1 MANFTAADVKRLRE
15 QTGAGMMDCKNA
27 LQEASGDLEAA
38 VELLRLKG
46 AKDVNKRATRTAANG
61 LVTAELDGTR
71 AGVLVELNC
80 ETDFVA
86 KTDLFQQVAAE
97 IAAAALRAEVT
108 DRPSLLTAEAR
119 PGTTVQQLIEEAG
132 ASLKEKLE
140 LGRFARF
147 EGGYVA
153 SYLHRS
159 DAALPPTLG
168 VLVQLDQDNA
178 EVAKDLAQQVAAMRP
193 LYTVREDV
201 PADVVE
207 KERRIAEQI
216 TRDEG
221 KPEQA
226 IGKIVEGRLN
236 AYFKD
241 VVLTEQAFVK
251 DPKTTIKQVLAGSW
265 CQRDRLRQV
274 PGRPGLRPHLMP
286 DSGLAGVLHPSWRR
300 VVLKLSGGLFAGNE
314 PLGISPDVV
323 AHLAAEIIA
332 AVKDGVQVAAVV
344 GGGNMFRGAALAER
358 GIDRARADYMGM
370 LSTVI
375 NCLALQDVLEK
386 MGVETRVQTAITMG
400 QVAEPYIPRR
410 AIRHLEKGRVV
421 IFGAGLGAPY
431 FSTDTAAAQR
441 ALEIGADAVLK
452 GTKVNGVYDADP
464 HTTPDAARFN
474 RLDYSE
480 YLSRGLKVMD
490 TTAVS
495 LCMDNGLPIVVF
507 ALMGEGNVVRAI
519 RGEEV
524 GTLICHKDGQDA
536 DSEGEDREY
545 REDHAD

>member
-27 LQEASGDLEAA
+27 LAEADGDLEAA

-61 LVTAELDGTR
+61 LVTAELDGTQ

-97 IAAAALRAEVT
+97 IAAAALKARVA
-108 DRPSLLTAEAR
+108 DRPSLLTTQAR

-168 VLVQLDQDNA
+168 VLVQLDKDNA
-178 EVAKDLAQQVAAMRP
+178 DVAKDLAQQVAAMRP
-193 LYTVREDV
+193 LYVIRDDV

-251 DPKTTIKQVLAGSW
+251 DPKTTIKQVLAGS
-265 CQRDRLRQV
+265 
-274 PGRPGLRPHLMP
+274 
-286 DSGLAGVLHPSWRR
+286 GV
-300 VVLKLSGGLFAGNE
+300 
-314 PLGISPDVV
+314 
-323 AHLAAEIIA
+323 
-332 AVKDGVQVAAVV
+332 
-344 GGGNMFRGAALAER
+344 
-358 GIDRARADYMGM
+358 
-370 LSTVI
+370 TVT
-375 NCLALQDVLEK
+375 
-386 MGVETRVQTAITMG
+386 G
-400 QVAEPYIPRR
+400 
-410 AIRHLEKGRVV
+410 
-421 IFGAGLGAPY
+421 F
-431 FSTDTAAAQR
+431 
-441 ALEIGADAVLK
+441 
-452 GTKVNGVYDADP
+452 
-464 HTTPDAARFN
+464 ARFQ
-474 RLDYSE
+474 
-480 YLSRGLKVMD
+480 
-490 TTAVS
+490 
-495 LCMDNGLPIVVF
+495 
-507 ALMGEGNVVRAI
+507 
-519 RGEEV
+519 V
-524 GTLICHKDGQDA
+524 GQA
-536 DSEGEDREY
+536 
-545 REDHAD
+545 

>member
-61 LVTAELDGTR
+61 LVAAQLDGTR

-97 IAAAALRAEVT
+97 IAAAALEAEVT
-108 DRPSLLTAEAR
+108 DRPSLLTTEAR
-119 PGTTVQQLIEEAG
+119 PGTTVQQLVEEAG
-132 ASLKEKLE
+132 ASLQEKLE

-168 VLVQLDQDNA
+168 VLVQLDKDNA

-193 LYTVREDV
+193 LYVVRDDV

-251 DPKTTIKQVLAGSW
+251 DPKTTIKQVLAGS
-265 CQRDRLRQV
+265 
-274 PGRPGLRPHLMP
+274 
-286 DSGLAGVLHPSWRR
+286 GV
-300 VVLKLSGGLFAGNE
+300 
-314 PLGISPDVV
+314 
-323 AHLAAEIIA
+323 
-332 AVKDGVQVAAVV
+332 
-344 GGGNMFRGAALAER
+344 
-358 GIDRARADYMGM
+358 
-370 LSTVI
+370 TV
-375 NCLALQDVLEK
+375 
-386 MGVETRVQTAITMG
+386 TS
-400 QVAEPYIPRR
+400 
-410 AIRHLEKGRVV
+410 
-421 IFGAGLGAPY
+421 F
-431 FSTDTAAAQR
+431 
-441 ALEIGADAVLK
+441 
-452 GTKVNGVYDADP
+452 
-464 HTTPDAARFN
+464 ARFQ
-474 RLDYSE
+474 
-480 YLSRGLKVMD
+480 
-490 TTAVS
+490 
-495 LCMDNGLPIVVF
+495 
-507 ALMGEGNVVRAI
+507 
-519 RGEEV
+519 V
-524 GTLICHKDGQDA
+524 GQA
-536 DSEGEDREY
+536 
-545 REDHAD
+545 

>member
-27 LQEASGDLEAA
+27 LNEADGDIEAA

-61 LVTAELDGTR
+61 LVVAELDGTQ

-86 KTDLFQQVAAE
+86 KTDLFQQTAKQIADAA
-97 IAAAALRAEVT
+97 IGAKAA
-108 DRPSLLTAEAR
+108 DRLTLLTTEAR
-119 PGTTVQQLIEEAG
+119 PGVTVEQLIDEVS

-168 VLVQLDQDNA
+168 VLIQLDKDNA

-193 LYTVREDV
+193 LYTTRDEV

-226 IGKIVEGRLN
+226 IGKIVDGRVN

-241 VVLTEQAFVK
+241 VVLTEQPFVK
-251 DPKTTIKQVLAGSW
+251 DQKTAIKQVLAGS
-265 CQRDRLRQV
+265 
-274 PGRPGLRPHLMP
+274 
-286 DSGLAGVLHPSWRR
+286 GV
-300 VVLKLSGGLFAGNE
+300 
-314 PLGISPDVV
+314 
-323 AHLAAEIIA
+323 
-332 AVKDGVQVAAVV
+332 
-344 GGGNMFRGAALAER
+344 
-358 GIDRARADYMGM
+358 
-370 LSTVI
+370 TVT
-375 NCLALQDVLEK
+375 
-386 MGVETRVQTAITMG
+386 G
-400 QVAEPYIPRR
+400 
-410 AIRHLEKGRVV
+410 
-421 IFGAGLGAPY
+421 F
-431 FSTDTAAAQR
+431 
-441 ALEIGADAVLK
+441 
-452 GTKVNGVYDADP
+452 
-464 HTTPDAARFN
+464 ARFQ
-474 RLDYSE
+474 
-480 YLSRGLKVMD
+480 
-490 TTAVS
+490 
-495 LCMDNGLPIVVF
+495 
-507 ALMGEGNVVRAI
+507 
-519 RGEEV
+519 V
-524 GTLICHKDGQDA
+524 GQA
-536 DSEGEDREY
+536 
-545 REDHAD
+545 